1 MVKGGSQQNSKM
13 ECWKD
18 GETVEKPTAEILERI
33 GRNSAQHPEGV
44 HTRLYRYLLRED
56 VYYDAYRKLYSNK
69 GAATRGTDE
78 DTADGFG
85 ERYVRQ
91 LIDDLRNRSYRPKPV
106 RREYIRKSNGKMR
119 PLGIPSFRDKLLQE
133 VIRRFLESIY
143 EPQFNDCSHGF
154 RPNRSCHTAL
164 KQMRCCFTGAKWFI
178 EGDIKSCFD
187 DIDHSTLI
195 AILGKKIKDSR
206 FTNIIQSFLKAGYI
220 EDWEYVG
227 TFSGTPQG
235 GILSPILA
243 NIYLNELDTKI
254 KELKE
259 KFDRRRGRVLMAEY
273 GKITARIRRM
283 EVKAREAQG
292 EAKSTIVRDIE
303 ALKKERLRYPSCD
316 DSDRNIAYIR
326 YADDFLVAVKGSRE
340 DCSAIKMELAEFL
353 RIELKLTLSEEKTHI
368 THSSE
373 KVRFLGYDISV
384 RRNQSVRTDRMG
396 RKTRWLN
403 GKVELTVPLEKVE
416 RFMFSKGAVTQ
427 TATGQLK
434 PTHRKG
440 WLYLPDHEILERYNS
455 EIRGIL
461 NYYQLAANYNKL
473 AYFCYLMEYSCLA
486 TLAGKYA
493 ISIRTIR
500 RKYASASV
508 WAIPYMTA
516 GGRAKEKRIVKPA
529 DCKKSGDCSDEIPAV
544 TRQPVRN
551 TLRERLLARKCEL
564 CGKTDKSLY
573 EVHHIKGLQSLAG
586 DTYWEQVMLNKRR
599 ITLIVCEDCHANI
612 HVS

>member
-1 MVKGGSQQNSKM
+1 M
-13 ECWKD
+13 ESWKD

-33 GRNSAQHPEGV
+33 GGNSSQHPEGV
-44 HTRLYRYLLRED
+44 YTRLYRYLLRED

-69 GAATRGTDE
+69 GAATRGTDD

-85 ERYVRQ
+85 EKYVRQ
-91 LIDDLRNRSYRPKPV
+91 LIDDLKNGTYIPKPV

-133 VIRRFLESIY
+133 VIRRFLEAIY
-143 EPQFNDCSHGF
+143 EPRFNDCSHGF

-164 KQMRCCFTGAKWFI
+164 TQIRCYFSGAKWFI

-187 DIDHSTLI
+187 DIDHTKLI
-195 AILGKKIKDSR
+195 AILERKIKDSR
-206 FTNIIQSFLKAGYI
+206 FVNIIRSFLKAGYI
-220 EDWEYVG
+220 EDWKYVG

-243 NIYLNELDTKI
+243 NIYLNELDAKV

-259 KFDRRRGRVLMAEY
+259 KFDRKRERALETEY

-283 EVKAREAQG
+283 EVKAKEAQG
-292 EAKSTIVRDIE
+292 ETKSAIIRDIA
-303 ALKKERLRYPSCD
+303 ALKKERLNHPCYD

-326 YADDFLVAVKGSRE
+326 YADDFLMAVKGGRD
-340 DCSAIKMELAEFL
+340 DCSAIKTELAEFL
-353 RIELKLTLSEEKTHI
+353 REELNLTLSEEKTHI

-384 RRNQSVRTDRMG
+384 RRNQSLRTDRMG
-396 RKTRWLN
+396 RKKRWLN
-403 GKVELTVPLEKVE
+403 GRVELAIPLDKVE
-416 RFMFSKGAVTQ
+416 RFMFEKGAVTQ
-427 TATGQLK
+427 TVKGQLK

-461 NYYQLAANYNKL
+461 NYYQLAANYYKL

-493 ISIRTIR
+493 TSIRGIR
-500 RKYASASV
+500 NKYASQSE
-508 WAIPYMTA
+508 WAIQYMTT
-516 GGRAKEKRIVKPA
+516 GGRAKEKRIVKPV
-529 DCKKSGDCSDEIPAV
+529 DCKRSGVCNDVIPTV
-544 TRQPVRN
+544 TRRPIRN

-564 CGKTDKSLY
+564 CGKSDNSLY
-573 EVHHIKGLQSLAG
+573 EVHHIKSLKSLSG
-586 DTYWEQVMLNKRR
+586 DSCWERVMLNKRR

-612 HVS
+612 HAS